1 MAHKNTKRK
10 HKIVSQYARMWP
22 REVFDVREGNKYCPD
37 VKTVLW
43 KPGVYVLYRDD
54 HPYYIGKASRRLF
67 RRLRDHAVKPK
78 DRYYRFWNFFSAF
91 VVDNPQNIPEVE
103 GILIAA
109 MPTDNS
115 AIPRIHKIHIPS
127 KIAKVLMKKRRIALL
142 DNEND
147 H

>member
-1 MAHKNTKRK
+1 MVRRISKRK

-22 REVFDVREGNKYCPD
+22 REVFNVREGNQYYLKF
-37 VKTVLW
+37 KTSLS

-54 HPYYIGKASRRLF
+54 HPYYIGKASKKLF
-67 RRLRDHAVKPK
+67 NRLRDHAVKPK
-78 DRYYRFWNFFSAF
+78 DRYYNFWNFFSAF
-91 VVDNPQNIPEVE
+91 VVNNSKDIPEVE

-127 KIAKVLMKKRRIALL
+127 EIAKAIMRKRRIALFSG
-142 DNEND
+142 END
-147 H
+147 R